1 MHLRLRELWVIIATH
16 RGAVGVWQLTGGVQ
30 GHTTG
35 DEGVAAYTSEARCA
49 SGGLWSGGGA
59 LTSEVWRLDLGELR
73 WERLPDLTT
82 GRYAHARCVVRREVA
97 VLGGSVAGRAGVEAG
112 DGADGDEEDEKQH
125 ADKLG

>member
-1 MHLRLRELWVIIATH
+1 M
-16 RGAVGVWQLTGGVQ
+16 
-30 GHTTG
+30 
-35 DEGVAAYTSEARCA
+35 
-49 SGGLWSGGGA
+49 
-59 LTSEVWRLDLGELR
+59 WRLDLGELR